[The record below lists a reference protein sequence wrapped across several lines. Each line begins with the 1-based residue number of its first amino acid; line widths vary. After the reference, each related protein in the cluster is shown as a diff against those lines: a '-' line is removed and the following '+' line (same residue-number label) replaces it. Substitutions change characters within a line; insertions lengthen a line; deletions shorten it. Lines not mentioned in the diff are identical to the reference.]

1 MGAKRISSA
10 SNPLLKSLMDLK
22 DRRARVQTGTF
33 LVEGRRESAAAV
45 RAGFEIARVIVAPEL
60 ASDAAITDLVV
71 AVEERAASA
80 EVETLELSRT
90 AFEKL
95 SLRQNPDGLAV
106 QARVGRTALDAPA
119 LAGAD
124 LVLVIDGVEKPGN
137 VGALMRSADA
147 AGADLV
153 VLTGDG
159 TDIYNPN
166 AVRASQGSIFALKVR
181 QASGEEFIALARGA
195 GLKVVTASP
204 AAKLDYWD
212 VDLSGPVAIVVGAE
226 DVGVDR
232 AMMEASDLRVRI
244 AMRAAQADSLNV
256 SVAGALL
263 LFEAL
268 RQRSRTTLV

>member
-10 SNPLLKSLMDLK
+10 SNPLLKSLIDLK

-80 EVETLELSRT
+80 EIETLELSRT

-95 SLRQNPDGLAV
+95 SLRQNADGLAV
-106 QARVGRTALDAPA
+106 QARAGRTALDAPA

-166 AVRASQGSIFALKVR
+166 TVRASQGSIFALKVR
-181 QASGEEFIALARGA
+181 HASGEDLIALASGA

-204 AAKLDYWD
+204 AAELDYWD

-244 AMRAAQADSLNV
+244 PMRAAQADSLNV

-268 RQRSRTTLV
+268 RQRSRTIPR